1 MAGGVHR
8 QLRPKRGKLIDEVGV
23 AEMVRCRGLCD
34 YLKGWLSEATCKKD
48 PERRRWD
55 LVVILL

>member
-1 MAGGVHR
+1 MAGGVHC

-48 PERRRWD
+48 P
-55 LVVILL
+55 